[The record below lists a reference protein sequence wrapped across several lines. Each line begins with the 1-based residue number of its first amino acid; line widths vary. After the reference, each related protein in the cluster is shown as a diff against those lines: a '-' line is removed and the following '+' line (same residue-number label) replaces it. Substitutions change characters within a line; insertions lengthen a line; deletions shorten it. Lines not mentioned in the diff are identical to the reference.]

1 MKSKAAK
8 LTSYIYLLL
17 VPFIAS
23 GLGFGVG
30 HVSYKIYLP
39 IWILNTVLMAMAT
52 WTLGLHIIQEKYEE
66 EKKLATTTFFLI
78 IPWILISMFAG
89 LGPPPETAS
98 DWTDSATEQQV
109 RYFMLV
115 ICGVFIAFGFVGLR
129 DKIKIK
135 GESFYSLLSMTAIF
149 IAIPLFVIN
158 MLYWG
163 FYLTELFKIQTTTN
177 STKFPDW
184 FLPIRQLFGLVSVVE
199 VALTYFATFALVAA
213 MRKVHWLSKQSSV
226 LYAIFSLLA
235 FIIIILSAFFKET
248 FEIPGFAVSIPA
260 SPFLMPYFIGVNLLR
275 RIGNKNL
282 TVNSN

>member
-39 IWILNTVLMAMAT
+39 IWILNIVLMAIAS
-52 WTLGLHIIQEKYEE
+52 WTLGLHINQENYEE

-98 DWTDSATEQQV
+98 DWTASATEQQV

-115 ICGVFIAFGFVGLR
+115 ICGVFIAFGFAGLR
-129 DKIKIK
+129 EKIKIK

-163 FYLTELFKIQTTTN
+163 FYLTELFKIQTTTK
-177 STKFPDW
+177 STNFPDW
-184 FLPIRQLFGLVSVVE
+184 FLPIRQLFSLVSVVE

-213 MRKVHWLSKQSSV
+213 MRKVNWLSKQSSA
-226 LYAIFSLLA
+226 LYALFCLLA

-282 TVNSN
+282 TVNKN